1 MSTETEVRPRIWNN
15 PVIVRELK
23 ERMRSPRAAWLLVG
37 YLVLMSLVIFI
48 AYKASLAFLQ
58 FRTFFS
64 QGGGFTQSALGRS
77 MFEWAVLVLAGLVTF
92 IAPGIAAGS
101 IVSEKERRTLPLIQ
115 ITLLGPRSIV
125 VGKLINSMSFVALLI
140 LASAPIF
147 AVPMMIGGVS
157 ISHVLKGILVILL
170 YALFISSLGI
180 YMSAVAKRT
189 QFAIV
194 AAYVLTLIFAIGP
207 QVLMVLEFVARQ
219 FSNTGDPLLSPY
231 INSLVAVAQ
240 ATTDPAGN
248 TFLPAP
254 LTALASSLYQSG
266 AQTITPLSPSGQ
278 FGWLS
283 RNLVWMVHS
292 GILIAFSYLWV
303 RLASMRLKLP
313 ATKLTIGK
321 S

>member
-1 MSTETEVRPRIWNN
+1 MSTEAEVRPRMWNN
-15 PVIVRELK
+15 PVVVRELK
-23 ERMRSPRAAWLLVG
+23 ERMRSPRAVWLLVG
-37 YLVLMSLVIFI
+37 YLVLMSLVIYI
-48 AYKASLAFLQ
+48 AYQASLVFLQ
-58 FRTFFS
+58 FRIFT

-77 MFEWAVLVLAGLVTF
+77 MFEWAVLVLVGLVTF

-157 ISHVLKGILVILL
+157 MSHVLKGILVILL
-170 YALFISSLGI
+170 YALFVSSLGI

-194 AAYVLTLIFAIGP
+194 AAYVLTLLFAVGP
-207 QVLMVLEFVARQ
+207 QVLLAIEFIARNA
-219 FSNTGDPLLSPY
+219 SNAEGTMLSPFV
-231 INSLVAVAQ
+231 NSLVAVAQ

-248 TFLPAP
+248 TLLPAP
-254 LTALASSLYQSG
+254 LTTLAGSTYQSG
-266 AQTITPLSPSGQ
+266 AQLVIGAPVGLAQ
-278 FGWLS
+278 FNWLS
-283 RNLVWMVHS
+283 RNVVWMLHS
-292 GILIAFSYLWV
+292 AILVAFSYLWV

-313 ATKLTIGK
+313 QTRSKIGK